1 MALKWRAAGADP
13 SQQMLRSFATR
24 PLVLL
29 RAVALTSVVFGC
41 GCAGTAPN
49 PSAPVRYRFFDAPES
64 NDIWTPTIRSW
75 QARERA
81 LPDTDM
87 LRPAEG
93 SMGASVSEG
102 VGPTI
107 GPGGTHGDL
116 RAEYFAFRA
125 ERKRELAREVADW
138 IQSEAKHH
146 YIPNG
151 PIARWATLEETLA
164 NNGASCNG
172 LELLPYRFLLDAGFR
187 PDEVYRAIV
196 MRPSDGQH
204 HMVTLWFENPDD
216 PWVIDPT
223 GAMTSGMPHLSEIS
237 TWVPVKVFSEYVEY
251 TVHPDTT
258 SQDHLAAR
266 QAH

>member
-1 MALKWRAAGADP
+1 MARSAATLSLP
-13 SQQMLRSFATR
+13 
-24 PLVLL
+24 LL
-29 RAVALTSVVFGC
+29 RAFALTTIVLGC
-41 GCAGTAPN
+41 GCAGTEA
-49 PSAPVRYRFFDAPES
+49 SVGTPVHYRFFETPEP

-81 LPDTDM
+81 LTDTER
-87 LRPAEG
+87 LRPTEG
-93 SMGASVSEG
+93 SMGARVSEG
-102 VGPTI
+102 GGVSI
-107 GPGGTHGDL
+107 GPSGTHGDL

-125 ERKRELAREVADW
+125 ERRRELAREVSAW
-138 IQSEAKHH
+138 IQSEARHH

-151 PIARWATLEETLA
+151 PISRWATLDETLA
-164 NNGASCNG
+164 KNGASCNG

-196 MRPSDGQH
+196 MRPADGQH

-223 GAMTSGMPHLSEIS
+223 GAMTSGMPHLSEVAG
-237 TWVPVKVFSEYVEY
+237 WVPVKVFSEYVEY
-251 TVHPDTT
+251 TVHPDNTPIG
-258 SQDHLAAR
+258 SLAVR

>member
-1 MALKWRAAGADP
+1 MP
-13 SQQMLRSFATR
+13 RSVATR
-24 PLVLL
+24 PFLLL
-29 RAVALTSVVFGC
+29 RAFAATLVVFGC
-41 GCAGTAPN
+41 GCAGAGPRADG
-49 PSAPVRYRFFDAPES
+49 PAHYRFFDPPEA
-64 NDIWTPTIRSW
+64 NDIWTPTIRGW

-81 LPDTDM
+81 LPDTEM

-93 SMGASVSEG
+93 SLGARVSEG
-102 VGPTI
+102 VGPTV

-125 ERKRELAREVADW
+125 ERKRELAREVAAW
-138 IQSEAKHH
+138 IQSEARYH
-146 YIPNG
+146 YISNG
-151 PIARWATLEETLA
+151 PVARWATLEETLA

-204 HMVTLWFENPDD
+204 HMVTLWFESPDD

-223 GAMTSGMPHLSEIS
+223 GAMTSGMPHLSEVGS
-237 TWVPVKVFSEYVEY
+237 WVPVKVFGESVEY
-251 TVHPDTT
+251 TVHPE
-258 SQDHLAAR
+258 SPASGSVAVR
-266 QAH
+266 QAR

>member
-1 MALKWRAAGADP
+1 
-13 SQQMLRSFATR
+13 MLRSAATCS
-24 PLVLL
+24 LTFL
-29 RAVALTSVVFGC
+29 RAFALTSVVLGC
-41 GCAGTAPN
+41 GCAGTRQ
-49 PSAPVRYRFFDAPES
+49 SAATAVHYRFFDAPEP
-64 NDIWTPTIRSW
+64 NDIWTPTIRGW

-81 LPDTDM
+81 LPDTEM

-93 SMGASVSEG
+93 SMGLRVSEG
-102 VGPTI
+102 FGAAI

-125 ERKRELAREVADW
+125 ERKRELAREVAAW
-138 IQSEAKHH
+138 IQSEARHH

-151 PIARWATLEETLA
+151 PISHWATLEETLA

-223 GAMTSGMPHLSEIS
+223 GAMTTGMPHLSEVAG
-237 TWVPVKVFSEYVEY
+237 WVPVKVFSETVEY
-251 TVHPDTT
+251 TVHPD
-258 SQDHLAAR
+258 SGMHGSLAIR
-266 QAH
+266 QTR

>member
-1 MALKWRAAGADP
+1 M
-13 SQQMLRSFATR
+13 MLRSAATR
-24 PLVLL
+24 WLPFL
-29 RAVALTSVVFGC
+29 RAFAISSVVLGC
-41 GCAGTAPN
+41 GCAGSGRGAVA
-49 PSAPVRYRFFDAPES
+49 SAHYRFFDAPEA
-64 NDIWTPTIRSW
+64 NDIWTPTIRGW

-81 LPDTDM
+81 LPDTEM

-93 SMGASVSEG
+93 SMGPRVSEG
-102 VGPTI
+102 AGTTVGS
-107 GPGGTHGDL
+107 GGTHGDL

-125 ERKRELAREVADW
+125 ERKRELAREVAAW
-138 IQSEAKHH
+138 IQSEARQH

-151 PIARWATLEETLA
+151 PISHWATLEETLA

-223 GAMTSGMPHLSEIS
+223 GAMTSGMPHLSEVVA
-237 TWVPVKVFSEYVEY
+237 WVPVKVFGESVEY
-251 TVHPDTT
+251 TVHPE
-258 SQDHLAAR
+258 SVAPGSLAIR

>member
-1 MALKWRAAGADP
+1 MP
-13 SQQMLRSFATR
+13 RSLASR
-24 PLVLL
+24 SLVLV
-29 RAVALTSVVFGC
+29 RAFAMTSVLLGC
-41 GCAGTAPN
+41 GCAGTG
-49 PSAPVRYRFFDAPES
+49 PSVGAPVHYRFFDSPEA
-64 NDIWTPTIRSW
+64 NDIWTPTIRGW

-81 LPDTDM
+81 LPDTEM
-87 LRPAEG
+87 LRPVER
-93 SMGASVSEG
+93 SLGARVSEG
-102 VGPTI
+102 VGTTV
-107 GPGGTHGDL
+107 GPGGTRGDL

-125 ERKRELAREVADW
+125 ERKRELAREMAAW
-138 IQSEAKHH
+138 IQSEARRH

-151 PIARWATLEETLA
+151 PVARWATLEETLA

-223 GAMTSGMPHLSEIS
+223 GAMTMGMPHLSEVEA
-237 TWVPVKVFSEYVEY
+237 WVPVKVFSETVEY
-251 TVHPDTT
+251 TVHPDSTA
-258 SQDHLAAR
+258 SGSLAIR
-266 QAH
+266 QAR

>member
-1 MALKWRAAGADP
+1 MPCAP
-13 SQQMLRSFATR
+13 STR
-24 PLVLL
+24 LLPLL
-29 RAVALTSVVFGC
+29 RAFALTSVVVGC
-41 GCAGTAPN
+41 GCAATG
-49 PSAPVRYRFFDAPES
+49 PSALAPAHYRFFDTPES
-64 NDIWTPTIRSW
+64 NDIWTPTIRGW

-81 LPDTDM
+81 LPDTEM

-93 SMGASVSEG
+93 SMGARVSEG
-102 VGPTI
+102 VGTTI

-125 ERKRELAREVADW
+125 ERKRELAREVAAW
-138 IQSEAKHH
+138 IQSEARHH

-223 GAMTSGMPHLSEIS
+223 GAMTSGMPHLSEVAA
-237 TWVPVKVFSEYVEY
+237 WVPVKVFSESVEY
-251 TVHPDTT
+251 TVHPD
-258 SQDHLAAR
+258 SGAPGSLAVR

>member
-1 MALKWRAAGADP
+1 MPR
-13 SQQMLRSFATR
+13 FVATR
-24 PLVLL
+24 PLLLL
-29 RAVALTSVVFGC
+29 RAFAVTSVVLGC
-41 GCAGTAPN
+41 GCAGAG
-49 PSAPVRYRFFDAPES
+49 PSATALARYRFFDPPEA
-64 NDIWTPTIRSW
+64 NDIWTPTIRGW

-81 LPDTDM
+81 LPDTEM

-93 SMGASVSEG
+93 ALGARVSEG
-102 VGPTI
+102 VSPTI

-125 ERKRELAREVADW
+125 ERKRGLAREVAAW
-138 IQSEAKHH
+138 IQNEARYH

-151 PIARWATLEETLA
+151 PVARWATLEETLA

-187 PDEVYRAIV
+187 SDEVYRAIV

-223 GAMTSGMPHLSEIS
+223 GAMTSGMPHLSEVGN
-237 TWVPVKVFSEYVEY
+237 WVPVKVFGESVEY
-251 TVHPDTT
+251 TVHPESET
-258 SQDHLAAR
+258 SGSLAVR
-266 QAH
+266 QAR